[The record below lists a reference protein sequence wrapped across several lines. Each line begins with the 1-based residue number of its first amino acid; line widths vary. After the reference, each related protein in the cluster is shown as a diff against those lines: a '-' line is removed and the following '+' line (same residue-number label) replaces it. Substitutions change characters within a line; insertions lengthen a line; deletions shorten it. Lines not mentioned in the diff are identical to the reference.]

1 MAESIDYEEKYSETQ
16 KKMWEWQ
23 QKYHE
28 SLMHQKRRARTVMLV
43 AVTTGVVGA
52 AVGYVA
58 GVLRVGR

>member
-1 MAESIDYEEKYSETQ
+1 MAEGIDYEEKYSETQ

-28 SLMHQKRRARTVMLV
+28 SLIHEKRHARTAMLV
-43 AVTTGVVGA
+43 AVATGIAGA